1 MKDPRDR
8 KDWTIHDVQHVS
20 DEYSTLWRGR
30 GDLVERE
37 PRDKEVEEELEDRAR
52 ENDSLLNV

>member
-1 MKDPRDR
+1 MKDLRDL
-8 KDWTIHDVQHVS
+8 KDLTIHDAQHVS

-37 PRDKEVEEELEDRAR
+37 PRDVPLPPAF
-52 ENDSLLNV
+52 SVG